1 MALKQSFS
9 LWSFEGHGVDAPD
22 LLREAGKI
30 GYAGVELLPPELWGA
45 ARDAGLQI
53 VAHVGHE
60 SMGSGFNDP
69 EQHTRLTNEI
79 HASLTLA
86 ARSGVSNLVV
96 FSGNR
101 RPGLSD
107 EAGAGHTV
115 DGLRRV
121 AQAAE
126 DAGVTLLLELLN
138 SRVDHHGYQADR
150 TDWGV
155 RVCEAVGSPR
165 VRLLYD
171 IYHMQIMEG
180 DILRTIAAHRSFLGH
195 FHTAGVPGRH
205 DLDAMQELNYPAIV
219 RAVGAEGYTGFL
231 GHEFVPKGEP
241 VAALR
246 AAYALCAEAAEESK

>member
-1 MALKQSFS
+1 MALRQSFS
-9 LWSFEGHGVDAPD
+9 LWSFEGRGVDAPD

-30 GYAGVELLPPELWGA
+30 GYAGVELLPPTLWGA
-45 ARDAGLQI
+45 AKEAGLQI
-53 VAHVGHE
+53 VAHIGHE
-60 SMGSGFNDP
+60 SIGSGFNDP
-69 EQHTRLTNEI
+69 AQHPRITAEI
-79 HASLTLA
+79 HASLALA

-101 RPGLSD
+101 RPGVSD
-107 EAGAGHTV
+107 DEGAKHTA

-138 SRVDHHGYQADR
+138 SRVDHTGYQADH
-150 TDWGV
+150 TAWGV
-155 RVCEAVGSPR
+155 RVCKAVGSPR

-180 DILRTIAAHRSFLGH
+180 DILRTIAAHRPFWGH

-205 DLDAMQELNYPAIV
+205 DLDATQELNYPAIV
-219 RAVGAEGYTGFL
+219 RAVAADGYTGFL

-246 AAYALCAEAAEESK
+246 TAYTLCAAAAEQGK

>member
-1 MALKQSFS
+1 MAELRQSFS
-9 LWSFEGHGVDAPD
+9 LWSFAGRGVESPD
-22 LLREAGKI
+22 LLRAAAKI
-30 GYAGVELLPPELWGA
+30 GYAGVELLPPDLWGA
-45 ARDAGLQI
+45 ARGAGLRV
-53 VAHVGHE
+53 VAHLGHE
-60 SMGSGFNDP
+60 SIGSGLNDP
-69 EQHTRLTNEI
+69 DQHARIIAEI
-79 HASLTLA
+79 NSALALA
-86 ARSGVSNLVV
+86 ARHGVPNLIV

-107 EAGAGHTV
+107 EASAGHTA

-121 AQAAE
+121 ARAAE

-138 SRVDHHGYQADR
+138 SRIDHAGYQADH

-155 RVCEAVGSPR
+155 RVCDAVGSPR

-180 DILRTIAAHRSFLGH
+180 DILRTIDMHRPFLGH

-205 DLDAMQELNYPAIV
+205 DLDGTQELNYPPLV
-219 RAVGAEGYTGFL
+219 RAIAADGYAGFL
-231 GHEFVPKGEP
+231 GHEFVPKGDP

-246 AAYALCAEAAEESK
+246 AAYELCAAAVSE